1 MISLNISLH
10 YSFFFLSFEQ
20 EMQSMNMLNQKQDLP
35 DLSEMAANFFG
46 GGGGSSSA
54 KKKEKAVKIR
64 KK

>member
-1 MISLNISLH
+1 
-10 YSFFFLSFEQ
+10 
-20 EMQSMNMLNQKQDLP
+20 MQSMNMLNQKQDLP

-46 GGGGSSSA
+46 GGGGGSSSA